1 MAYTSWRGIC
11 GLIKPTHRPGS
22 LEELVRMLPEGIGV
36 IPTLL
41 DIETGTKK
49 EFTEAAAKYE
59 PAVIEMADQGVDVI
73 HPGGSPPFMI
83 MGYKAEQALVKKWE
97 KKYKVQFF
105 TPGMNHAR
113 AMTAM
118 KCKRLVNIAYTT
130 WDDSAIVA
138 AYYKNYGIELVSRE
152 VFPVPFQ
159 SVQTLSSKE
168 VYAFIKKVFLQR
180 TKEKK
185 LDGIYIQGGA
195 WRVLDI
201 IDPLEQ
207 DLGVPVIHPS
217 PAKAWEVM
225 RRLNVRQPM
234 AGYGRLLA
242 EMPLG

>member
-22 LEELVRMLPEGIGV
+22 LEELILMLPEGIGV

-41 DIETGTKK
+41 NITKGTKK
-49 EFTEAAAKYE
+49 EFSEAAIQYE
-59 PAVIEMADQGVDVI
+59 APIRELAEQGVDII
-73 HPGGSPPFMI
+73 HPGGSPPWML
-83 MGYKAEQALVKKWE
+83 MGYKAEQQLVKNWE
-97 KKYKVQFF
+97 KKYKIQFF

-113 AMTAM
+113 AMKAM
-118 KCKRLVNIAYTT
+118 GCKRLVNIAYTT

-152 VFPVPFQ
+152 VFPVDFQ
-159 SVQTLSSKE
+159 KVQELAPTE
-168 VYAFIKKVFLQR
+168 VYAFIKRVFLKHHAQ
-180 TKEKK
+180 KK

-201 IDPLEQ
+201 IEPLEQ
-207 DLGVPVIHPS
+207 DLGIPVIHPS

-225 RRLNVRQPM
+225 RRLHVRQPM
-234 AGYGRLLA
+234 GGYGRLLA
-242 EMPLG
+242 EMPEG

>member
-22 LEELVRMLPEGIGV
+22 LEELVLMLPEGIGV

-59 PAVIEMADQGVDVI
+59 PAVVELADQGVDVI
-73 HPGGSPPFMI
+73 HPGGSPPFML
-83 MGYKAEQALVKKWE
+83 MGYKAEQALVRKWE
-97 KKYKVQFF
+97 KRYKVQFF

-118 KCKRLVNIAYTT
+118 KCRRLINIAYTT

-138 AYYKNYGIELVSRE
+138 GYYKNYGIELVSRE

-159 SVQTLSSKE
+159 KVQELSSKE
-168 VYAFIKKVFLQR
+168 VYAFIKKVFLKHHKQR
-180 TKEKK
+180 K

-195 WRVLDI
+195 WRILDI

-225 RRLNVRQPM
+225 RRLHVRQPM
-234 AGYGRLLA
+234 KGYGRLLA
-242 EMPLG
+242 EMPQA